1 MPRSLSPEPF
11 ALPASYERGSLC
23 ACMEVKIRTGHTKSP
38 RGVEH
43 VALSFTSEAGERVCF
58 LIEVHAESRDAKTF
72 EKECMQV
79 VQHAFLE
86 TEGDPVQ
93 RLDGTLKE
101 LNGLMKGIFLSRSI
115 DDVHMILAVVDT
127 QDTVHVS
134 QVGRAEAYIV
144 RGGGASQITE
154 HIRGKPSPA
163 FVHIATGRIEPQDI
177 LIFSTQRL
185 LRTFTPVQL
194 AQIAHKGDDIVDALT
209 HGLESEDEH
218 AALAT
223 FSFLGERP
231 PSKGRLPSR
240 GITNRARRGQ
250 HAALRLLP
258 AFTDTIARWCGA
270 VCSARFVVKM
280 LERAKNVIADL
291 GHPQRRRRAHL
302 FLLAGILVALLL
314 VWTVVQ
320 LSTSTQRGRTR
331 EDLRQLMEEVDTQI
345 RSADNRR
352 LAGDSDAANA
362 ILRRAEEQAKK
373 VMENESGLFR
383 VEALDMLD
391 QIRSKSEEI
400 NNIVR
405 LSPRVVVNLST
416 KSPDI
421 LAQGLIGVNDGEF
434 IVYDRQNL
442 HRVLLNAVD
451 EPDRLSDDELIV
463 RGTNFERYQTL
474 AFATTDGNLIEL
486 VSGQPTSM
494 KTEDPSGW
502 IVGDDFE
509 AYLRYLYVLS
519 STNNQIYKYERLSNR
534 YSAPVE
540 YNVNGD
546 LSGALDMTI
555 DGNVYILKKGGEV
568 VKLLRGEAKSFVI
581 RRAPDGL
588 LQDATRIFK
597 SFNGNLYFLDPVNAR
612 VIVATDGGATGE
624 STYISQYILEGEHIG
639 QLTDLFVDSDDAH
652 LYVLDE
658 KRLYVI
664 DITK

>member
-1 MPRSLSPEPF
+1 
-11 ALPASYERGSLC
+11 
-23 ACMEVKIRTGHTKSP
+23 MEVKIRTGHTRSP

-72 EKECMQV
+72 EKECVQV
-79 VQHAFLE
+79 VQHALLE

-134 QVGRAEAYIV
+134 QVGRAEAYVV

-154 HIRGKPSPA
+154 HIRGKPPPA
-163 FVHIATGRIEPQDI
+163 FVHIASGKVEPQDV

-194 AQIAHKGDDIVDALT
+194 AHTVHKGDDIVDALV
-209 HGLESEDEH
+209 HGLEGEDEH

-223 FSFLGERP
+223 FSFIGERP
-231 PSKGRLPSR
+231 ASRVRVPSR
-240 GITNRARRGQ
+240 DTATRVRRGQ
-250 HAALRLLP
+250 HAVTRFLP
-258 AFTDTIARWCGA
+258 IFTDKMTQWTHTVRNT
-270 VCSARFVVKM
+270 RFVVKAI
-280 LERAKNVIADL
+280 ERVKTVISDL
-291 GHPQRRRRAHL
+291 SHPQRRKRAHL
-302 FLLAGILVALLL
+302 LLLAGILVALLL
-314 VWTVVQ
+314 TWTVVQ

-331 EDLRQLMEEVDTQI
+331 EELRQLMEEVDTQI

-362 ILRRAEEQAKK
+362 ILRRAEEQAKQ

-383 VEALDMLD
+383 VEALDLLD

-421 LAQGLIGVNDGEF
+421 LAAGLIGVNDGEF

-442 HRVLLNAVD
+442 YRVLLNSVD
-451 EPDRLSDDELIV
+451 EPDRLSGDELIL
-463 RGTNFERYQTL
+463 RGTNFQRYQTL

-486 VSGQPTSM
+486 IAGQPTSM

-555 DGNVYILKKGGEV
+555 DGNLYVLKNGGEV
-568 VKLLRGEAKSFVI
+568 VKLLRGEVKPFVI

-588 LQDATRIFK
+588 LKDATRIFK
-597 SFNGNLYFLDPVNAR
+597 SFNGHLYFLDPVNAR
-612 VIVATDGGATGE
+612 VIVASDGGATGE
-624 STYISQYILEGEHIG
+624 STYLTQYILEGEHIG
-639 QLTDLFVDSDDAH
+639 QLADLFVDSDDAH

-658 KRLYVI
+658 KRLYVV